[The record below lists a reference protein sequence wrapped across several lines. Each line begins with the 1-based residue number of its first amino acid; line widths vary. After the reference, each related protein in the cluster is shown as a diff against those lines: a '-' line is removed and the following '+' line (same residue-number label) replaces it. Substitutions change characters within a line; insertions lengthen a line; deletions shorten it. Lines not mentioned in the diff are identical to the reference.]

1 MEIEQLDG
9 SAHLAAAHDALEG
22 HRWQEAFELL
32 TRADRD
38 GRLSASDLEA
48 LAEAA
53 WFTAQPDLAMEAKER
68 AFKAYIVDKNKARAA
83 AVAFDLSREYH
94 NKQKFSIASA
104 WAARGERLLE
114 GEPEGFAHAYQAV
127 AKSLAA
133 QHAGDVELA
142 IRLAGRAVELG
153 TRFDDAD
160 IRAWGLLQQGRL
172 LIAGGRTN
180 EGFSL
185 LEEATIAAVNGE
197 LNPFMAGVLL
207 HDLVLSRHN
216 RLQAG
221 QRVDRGHPPVVRAAV
236 NQRLPGH
243 LPGPPRGDRC
253 LAGRAGPSRA
263 GAAAGHRGAR
273 RVRCDVAAGRRVL
286 RAWGDP
292 LPAG

>member
-9 SAHLAAAHDALEG
+9 SADVAAAHDALEE
-22 HRWQEAFELL
+22 HRWQEAFDFLIQ
-32 TRADRD
+32 ADRK
-38 GRLSASDLEA
+38 GRLGASDLEA

-68 AFKAYIVDKNKARAA
+68 AFKAYLVDQNKARAA

-127 AKSLAA
+127 AKSIAA

-160 IRAWGLLQQGRL
+160 IRALGLLQQGRL

-197 LNPFMAGVLL
+197 LNPFMAGVAYCCMISSCRNTT
-207 HDLVLSRHN
+207 DYRRASEWTEATISAGGASGSRSM
-216 RLQAG
+216 AS
-221 QRVDRGHPPVVRAAV
+221 RASAASTA
-236 NQRLPGH
+236 RRSLP
-243 LPGPPRGDRC
+243 C
-253 LAGRAGPSRA
+253 RARWTEPSRSC
-263 GAAAGHRGAR
+263 GRPPWSSPRTMR
-273 RVRCDVAAGRRVL
+273 RRRWAMGST
-286 RAWGDP
+286 R
-292 LPAG
+292 